1 MTKICIAVPT
11 YGTITARTALSII
24 QTINQNKQ
32 IDFFPV
38 FQHGSYIPEN
48 RDNLVTMA
56 QNNLCSHIFFVDHDM
71 AFNHYTLPM
80 LLGAEKDIVGV
91 MYNYRRLP
99 LETITKFIGKNGETT
114 TKIDQMP
121 GTLFKVAGIGCGC
134 LLIKMS
140 VFNKLTRPYFPMSF
154 DDKGQVTVSEDI
166 GFCEKAKD
174 AGFDIWC
181 DPTVEVKHY
190 GDFAY

>member
-1 MTKICIAVPT
+1 
-11 YGTITARTALSII
+11 
-24 QTINQNKQ
+24 
-32 IDFFPV
+32 
-38 FQHGSYIPEN
+38 
-48 RDNLVTMA
+48 
-56 QNNLCSHIFFVDHDM
+56 
-71 AFNHYTLPM
+71 
-80 LLGAEKDIVGV
+80 
-91 MYNYRRLP
+91 
-99 LETITKFIGKNGETT
+99 
-114 TKIDQMP
+114 
-121 GTLFKVAGIGCGC
+121 
-134 LLIKMS
+134 MS